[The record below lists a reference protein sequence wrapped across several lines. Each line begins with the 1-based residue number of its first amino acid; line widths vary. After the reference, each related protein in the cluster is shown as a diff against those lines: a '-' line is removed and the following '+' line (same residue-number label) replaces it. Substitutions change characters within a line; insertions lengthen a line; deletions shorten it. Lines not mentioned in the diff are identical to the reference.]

1 MIGDMKTKKDMQMIH
16 ITDSIAALLDREI
29 KYEAQ
34 KVRSEIAPSLSAEDA
49 VIDAKSNKYQDFR
62 NILKFTCESGT
73 PFTCNTRKS
82 ICRWMYKIV
91 DIYSFERNVV
101 PIGMSYLDRY
111 ALKFPSDCSFRE
123 RCQLVALA
131 SLYIAVKLHDVKRN
145 GTLAFFAKISQGCF
159 TIYDIQNVEERILH
173 GLDWLMNPP
182 TPQSFLFVFV
192 NLTSFI
198 IPQFD
203 PSLIKHIYEV
213 ANYVSEL
220 SFLHTAGNRTTASTL
235 ACASF
240 LIAVREANENIIPNG
255 YKNAIVRRILSI
267 ALATEEEIAMLVDS
281 IVSTISNNT
290 GCRLNLKQIFKVLAP
305 S

>member
-1 MIGDMKTKKDMQMIH
+1 MKTKKDTQMTH

-34 KVRSEIAPSLSAEDA
+34 KIHSEIAPSLSAEDA
-49 VIDAKSNKYQDFR
+49 VVNAKPNKYHDFH
-62 NILKFTCESGT
+62 NILTFSCESRT
-73 PFTCNTRKS
+73 PIIGNTRKN

-111 ALKFPSDCSFRE
+111 ALKFPSDCGLRE
-123 RCQLVALA
+123 RCQLVALT
-131 SLYIAVKLHDVKRN
+131 SLYIAVKLHDAKRN
-145 GTLAFFAKISQGCF
+145 GTIAFFAKLSQGCF
-159 TIYDIQNVEERILH
+159 TIYDIQKVEERILH

-203 PSLIKHIYEV
+203 RSLIKHIYEV

-220 SFLHTAGNRTTASTL
+220 SFVHTAGNRTKASTL

-255 YKNAIVRRILSI
+255 YKSVIVCRILSI
-267 ALATEEEIAMLVDS
+267 GLATEEEIAILVDS
-281 IVSTISNNT
+281 IVSTISKNT
-290 GCRLNLKQIFKVLAP
+290 GCRMNLKKIFKVLAP